1 MSKNGDTFR
10 RTLAYLADIARTAH
24 FVNGG
29 KRRSPM
35 LVIVEAG
42 QHYGDGARFD
52 VADKR
57 EARKLAA
64 QMSAK
69 PWNF

>member
-1 MSKNGDTFR
+1 MS
-10 RTLAYLADIARTAH
+10 YSIRTAH

-29 KRRSPM
+29 KNRSPM

-42 QHYGDGARFD
+42 QHYGDGARHD

-57 EARKLAA
+57 AARKPAA
-64 QMSAK
+64 DMNAK

>member
-1 MSKNGDTFR
+1 MS
-10 RTLAYLADIARTAH
+10 YSIRTAH

-29 KRRSPM
+29 KGRLPM

-42 QHYGDGARFD
+42 QHYGDGARYD

-57 EARKLAA
+57 AARKLA
-64 QMSAK
+64 QDMNAK